1 MERTE
6 MVLRLKDHEAR
17 LESMKILVVEDEPRL
32 QRSLAKALRE
42 AGYAVDL
49 ASDGEEALYK
59 GECSDYNVI
68 VLDVMLPKMDG
79 WQVLIRLRRQKR
91 TPVLMLTAKDAPP
104 DRVRG
109 LDLGADDYVIK
120 PFDLPELLARLRSL
134 IRRTAG
140 QASALIE
147 LDDIVIDTRSRTV
160 TKSGE
165 AVTLTAREFGI
176 LEYLAIHRGKVV
188 SRTELYEHLVDEN
201 DDTMS
206 NLLDVHIF
214 AIRKKLR
221 PELITTRRGQGY
233 CIE

>member
-1 MERTE
+1 
-6 MVLRLKDHEAR
+6 
-17 LESMKILVVEDEPRL
+17 MKILLAEDEPRL

-42 AGYAVDL
+42 SGYAVDT

-59 GECSDYNVI
+59 ARSSDYNVI
-68 VLDVMLPKMDG
+68 VLDVMMPKLDG
-79 WQVLIRLRRQKR
+79 WQVLDQFRRHRL

-109 LDLGADDYVIK
+109 LDLGADDYVVK

-134 IRRTAG
+134 IRRAAG
-140 QASALIE
+140 QASRVLEI
-147 LDDIVIDTRSRTV
+147 DDIAIDLRSRTV
-160 TKSGE
+160 TKAGE
-165 AVTLTAREFGI
+165 PITLTAREFGI
-176 LEYLAIHRGKVV
+176 LEYLALHRGKVV

-206 NLLDVHIF
+206 NLLDVHVF

-221 PELITTRRGQGY
+221 PGLIATRRGQGY